1 MTAKKETAA
10 EKRKRE
16 MAERLQRA
24 REASDGRNGD
34 ASDLKITTVA
44 GMTGDKKPSSPTPP
58 KSTQSEDI
66 QPDKP
71 AYYPTHRGRIDTDRR
86 QKIQTILGPVSKS
99 MVEFRLTEVDPRM
112 CTAHPANRRNQKF
125 LTESNPKVQELVQS
139 IIESG
144 GVREATKAVKN
155 IHNVYELMD
164 GSTRRIALILANELM
179 EKQADTYFE
188 EQGKTLVDLDTET
201 KLGMYFD
208 YFDRVN
214 YCPLLPILIAT
225 DISPEDA
232 AGFARTANEMRSNE
246 SPWELA
252 MAVQGYKSR
261 YPNEDHTQQALARA
275 LGVSRDKIKRAAN
288 YEGIPESLMLKFNA
302 PDTLSESVAKH
313 LINIVTKTAKLKN
326 GFKEII
332 EHVNP
337 DEADVYTSAT
347 TFKRDLDAY
356 IKSLNLGG
364 RPKKQS
370 TYAGFERKGACD
382 IRISQNRANPQKF
395 KIDIEVDDLEKLK
408 SLEKLLAEWGA

>member
-252 MAVQGYKSR
+252 MAVQGYKVFLYSR
-261 YPNEDHTQQALARA
+261 VLYNGYGFYST
-275 LGVSRDKIKRAAN
+275 K
-288 YEGIPESLMLKFNA
+288 
-302 PDTLSESVAKH
+302 
-313 LINIVTKTAKLKN
+313 LIVFI
-326 GFKEII
+326 
-332 EHVNP
+332 
-337 DEADVYTSAT
+337 
-347 TFKRDLDAY
+347 Y
-356 IKSLNLGG
+356 I
-364 RPKKQS
+364 
-370 TYAGFERKGACD
+370 
-382 IRISQNRANPQKF
+382 
-395 KIDIEVDDLEKLK
+395 
-408 SLEKLLAEWGA
+408 